1 MKHICSNCGTIGK
14 PKTIVK
20 GTFLIEVVLWLFLIV
35 PGIIYTLWRVSTKYK
50 GCSTCDSKNIVPLD
64 SPRGKELNLK
74 YSKT

>member
-20 GTFLIEVVLWLFLIV
+20 GTFLIEVFLWLFLIV
-35 PGIIYTLWRVSTKYK
+35 PGIIYTIWRVSTKYK
-50 GCSTCDSKNIVPLD
+50 GCSTNIVPLN